1 MILIR
6 ILYTVILILIIS
18 ISSIAQSLSGSLTLN
33 PYPSP
38 YVSDWENNP
47 SALGS
52 LTIFQNSGRSFQIR
66 IRAEVSMQGRGEVFR
81 SITNPIDITAAPV
94 QIITNT
100 TLISLSDASF
110 ADKDYERKMRF
121 TGRLLEGYYTACLTI
136 ENLTGVILANNI
148 CSNFTILY
156 PSAPQLIFP
165 VNNDSLES
173 NINYPTFQWTPV
185 IVPPA
190 YQIKYNLRIVEILP
204 GQTQDQ
210 AVNSNI
216 PLYENNQILINSFTY
231 PIEALPLVEGKKY
244 AWQVQALD
252 QFGIPPTQ
260 NQGRSEIFTFVKKKE
275 APQFVQN
282 PISLTS
288 PINGEA
294 VKTNIPNF
302 SWDFISPTNVNTKYN
317 LRVVKV
323 LPNQNLETAIKNY
336 PILNQATLAKSY
348 QPGQALSLN
357 GTDTYAWQ
365 VVAFNAQTNDTLQKS
380 EIRTFTLFNLILLL
394 PSNNA
399 VINNMRPTFQWAHYG
414 ANNKFYDLKVIKL
427 PMFYYSPDGS
437 ISEDLFN
444 DPQNIVY
451 QNYNI
456 DGASLSNV
464 NSPGLEIPVFKPDKD
479 IPMQDAKS
487 YYWQVS
493 VKDQSFGSVTAKSEI
508 RKIIFN
514 PYQPGFATNCSV
526 SGKLHYEFAKPGEY
540 IMWSLKNIN
549 IKFVVKYILKY
560 SNYTSWGGN
569 YGNFTS
575 PQGEIEVP
583 ISSLNPNYHADY
595 NKTIAIGKTDNEGN
609 FFFSFWNSK
618 PMGVLKDNFNLEDR
632 PGQEFGF
639 RYTGKLY
646 RVIKL
651 IVQSPYYTSPDQD
664 IIVQP
669 GENKNYPNMVAYVR
683 SYSLTVT
690 VKSPGTWWNNQT
702 LTANA
707 PIPNMLVYILRKNKP
722 GEVPNNEGLPVPPD
736 STESPFYKS
745 LQSGY
750 KVVAKKITDASGKAN
765 FERLVKSV
773 YSQNDQY
780 FIYVI
785 ADSNKT
791 SLRYQSFI
799 PISYKFKN
807 QNDNAVYNYQYKYP
821 TTSTDVVAI
830 PINPIVKGKIK
841 RQDGGQ
847 PIQNA
852 QVKLLNWAVFWWQK
866 ESTDAPNPQPTN
878 TNGEFRFANLK
889 NVFDGNGNA
898 TGPVRGLKITK
909 YGFRDTSVAVK
920 SSTILKPGDSW
931 SREILLKPESKIVG
945 KIVNED
951 GSGISA
957 TVTVVGGE
965 SKDAVPPFLFV
976 IPGFK
981 RVPASFSLQAP
992 KGQVKVIFDP
1002 IPFDN
1007 SYMKDTVD
1015 INITG
1020 NVHDMGTVIIKRAMH
1035 RIKVFAGI
1043 ESNSMLPLKLPGAK
1057 IKIETLSGGVII
1069 AEKTAAQNGYA
1080 EFLFSNAAT
1089 LYKITVSAPPNT
1101 DYLTK
1106 QKIIY
1111 NTESKD
1117 WKFVNIY
1124 LKPAAKISGYVY
1136 VGQQNQP
1143 VANAKVTI
1151 KGIDNGTFPI
1161 AYTDN
1166 NGYYILHSVPIGQ
1179 NKFTA
1184 SKKSSNLIGDESNL
1198 LNVTSSGLE
1207 DVNFNLKIYSDM
1219 DITHLLGFPIEVNNL
1234 TEQNNEV
1241 IISGKFV
1248 DLDSLKNNIFG
1259 STKPEMNFSNI
1270 SIEPD
1275 PNLTSVIF
1283 GNTVPVSKP
1292 KQLPLKTDENQLN
1305 INVFDTYSGSINDN
1319 KIGIELMTVQTGY
1332 GVIKG
1337 KVRIVDG
1344 SFNIPSQN
1352 LSFTG
1357 GGFYLKSP
1365 GQSDMSLPV
1374 ITADMSPP
1382 LNTNKFTITNSSGS
1396 QLQYKLFG
1404 FTSDAALQK
1413 SFLYKDSVVFNTTL
1427 HTNLQGVTPADVKL
1441 NVGDISVT
1449 TNKINPMLNKTTPL
1463 NLALDNWTLQI
1474 DKWSLD
1480 GVLSATSGVLK
1491 TGLVDVPLNG
1501 LQLKPNELTNFDL
1514 DLKTMS
1520 LGGVAQLKVIGQTMF
1535 GYENLGNKKWYLT
1548 VDKGNQNS
1556 AASFGGLPG
1565 MEINDSIY
1573 IASFSLYS
1581 DGTKAFSPQY
1591 KNIKIYKVGNLS
1603 LDQLIV
1609 GNNSIEMSSLSFNI
1623 PKAGQLGAL
1632 VQYFKEN
1639 NKVKFKLVPVPI
1651 KIKTNGVELAFGV
1664 DANIHP
1670 ELLDENG
1677 LRVRGTISEEDKFSF
1692 NAWLYHTIDSTSLWV
1707 ENPNIPTPT
1716 NSPPKNWQKLEI
1728 GGPATYLEKLTGN
1741 MKVVSNTWQNFWFS
1755 GNLIVPSGI
1764 EQNKN
1769 KLTFTVYGD
1778 IVANNQELGVK
1789 NINSPFGNISFTYEP
1804 ENKRFFGSLSMEKD
1818 LGYAYMKGTAEAVV
1832 DNEGWYFFAGGEL
1845 DVYNPNSKGSAG
1857 LLFGNHSI
1865 TDQMK
1870 NTFKQYSYV
1879 YKHKGSLPMTFP
1891 SSLKGFY
1898 LEGMTSIP
1906 VQSIIGLPNIDIDLI
1921 VVSAKLWVNAGA
1933 DMRLS
1938 MQFDKGLTIGAGMDN
1953 LFDAGFSVSQW
1964 FVVEC
1969 SKLSFSA
1976 LLDIGSEGQ
1985 VSSNGDWAAELTGDI
2000 TLTGTAKVGWG
2011 ICSSNCGGK
2020 LCDENSWSGSKMFG
2034 IKGHVGSDGKYIDF
2048 YSK

>member
-1 MILIR
+1 MKSTFITFIVLIHIILN
-6 ILYTVILILIIS
+6 S
-18 ISSIAQSLSGSLTLN
+18 SLSSQSITATLTVN

-38 YVSDWENNP
+38 YISDWENNP

-52 LTIFQNSGRSFQIR
+52 LTIFNNQPRNFQIV
-66 IRAEVSMQGRGEVFR
+66 IRAVISRTGTGQIVK
-81 SITNPIDITAAPV
+81 SVTNPIQITEAPV
-94 QIITNT
+94 QIINNTN
-100 TLISLSDASF
+100 LVSF
-110 ADKDYERKMRF
+110 AEANFLNNDYKKKVFF
-121 TGRLLEGYYTACLTI
+121 TGRLLEGNYTVCLSI
-136 ENLTGVILANNI
+136 ENIDGQILANNV
-148 CSNFTILY
+148 CANFTIVY
-156 PSAPQLIFP
+156 PSAPQLLFP
-165 VNNDSLES
+165 HNNDLLASE
-173 NINYPTFQWTPV
+173 INYPTFQWIPV

-190 YQIKYNLRIVEILP
+190 YQITYTLRLVEILH
-204 GQTQDQ
+204 GQTPLQ
-210 AVNSNI
+210 AISANYPIYENTQLTVNSH
-216 PLYENNQILINSFTY
+216 TY
-231 PIEALPLVEGKKY
+231 PINAFPLEEGKRY
-244 AWQVQALD
+244 AWQVQVLD
-252 QFGIPPTQ
+252 QYGLPPTQ
-260 NQGRSEIFTFVKKKE
+260 NQGRSEIFTFVKNK
-275 APQFVQN
+275 ATSQFTQN

-288 PINGEA
+288 PSNNEVI
-294 VKTNIPNF
+294 KTNTPVFAWDYIP
-302 SWDFISPTNVNTKYN
+302 PTGVNTKYN
-317 LRVVKV
+317 LRVVKI
-323 LPNQNLETAIKNY
+323 LPNQSLETAIKNY
-336 PILNQATLAKSY
+336 PILNQTTFAKTY

-399 VINNMRPTFQWAHYG
+399 VVNNMRPTFQWAHYG

-427 PMFYYSPDGS
+427 PMFYYSPDGT

-444 DPQNIVY
+444 DGQNVVY
-451 QNYNI
+451 QKYNI
-456 DGASLSNV
+456 DGAAISNV
-464 NSPGLEIPVFKPDKD
+464 NTPGLEIPVFKPDAD

-487 YYWQVS
+487 YYWQVT
-493 VKDQSFGSVTAKSEI
+493 VKDQPFGTVTGRSEI
-508 RKIIFN
+508 RKIVFN

-540 IMWSLKNIN
+540 IMWALKNIN

-560 SNYTSWGGN
+560 NSYSGTGSYSG
-569 YGNFTS
+569 YTS
-575 PQGEIEVP
+575 PQGEIEIP
-583 ISSLNPNYHADY
+583 KSALNPNYHSDY
-595 NKTIAIGKTDNEGN
+595 DKTIAIGKTDNYGN

-618 PMGVLKDNFNLEDR
+618 PMGIIADNFSFN
-632 PGQEFGF
+632 GGGGEFK
-639 RYTGKLY
+639 YTYKGKLY
-646 RVIKL
+646 RVVRL
-651 IVQSPYYTSPDQD
+651 IVQSPYYTSPDEN

-669 GENKNYPNMVAYVR
+669 GENKMFNSMVAYVR
-683 SYSLTVT
+683 SYSLSVT
-690 VKSPGTWWNNQT
+690 VKSPGTYWNNQF

-707 PIPNMLVYILRKNKP
+707 PISNMIVYILRKNKP
-722 GEVPNNEGLPVPPD
+722 GEVPSNEGLPSPQD
-736 STESPFYKS
+736 SSESPFYHS
-745 LQSGY
+745 FQSGY
-750 KVVAKKITDASGKAN
+750 KVVAKQITDASGKAN

-780 FIYVI
+780 FIYVV

-791 SLRYQSFI
+791 SLLYQSFI

-807 QNDNAVYNYQYKYP
+807 AGDNAVYNYQYKYP
-821 TTSTDVVAI
+821 SNNTEVVAF
-830 PINPIVKGKIK
+830 PLNPIVKGKIK

-847 PIQNA
+847 PIQGA
-852 QVKLLNWAVFWWQK
+852 QVSLLNWAVFWWQK
-866 ESTDAPNPQPTN
+866 ESTEAPNPQQTIS
-878 TNGEFRFANLK
+878 NGEFRFANLK
-889 NVFDGNGNA
+889 NVFDENGNA

-920 SSTILKPGDSW
+920 SGTVLKPGDSW
-931 SREILLKPESKIVG
+931 SREILLQPESKIIG

-965 SKDAVPPFLFV
+965 SKDAIPPFLF
-976 IPGFK
+976 ILPSYK
-981 RVPASFSLQAP
+981 RAPASFSLQAP
-992 KGQVKVIFDP
+992 KGSVKVIFDP

-1020 NVHDMGTVIIKRAMH
+1020 NVYDMGTVVIKRAIH

-1043 ESNSMLPLKLPGAK
+1043 KSNAIVPLKLPGAK
-1057 IKIETLSGGVII
+1057 IKIETFFGGVLI
-1069 AEKTAAQNGYA
+1069 AEKTADQNGTA
-1080 EFLFSNAAT
+1080 EFLFSNAAKF
-1089 LYKITVSAPPNT
+1089 YKITVSAPA
-1101 DYLTK
+1101 DKDFLT
-1106 QKIIY
+1106 QQLSIY

-1117 WKFVNIY
+1117 WSYYKFY

-1151 KGIDNGTFPI
+1151 KGNDNGTFPI

-1166 NGYYILHSVPIGQ
+1166 NGYYVLHCVPIGQ

-1198 LNVTSSGLE
+1198 LNVISSGL
-1207 DVNFNLKIYSDM
+1207 DNVNFNLKIYSDM
-1219 DITHLLGFPIEVNNL
+1219 DITHLLGFPIEVNSL
-1234 TEQNNEV
+1234 TEQNNQV

-1259 STKPEMNFSNI
+1259 STKAEMNFTNV
-1270 SIEPD
+1270 SIIPD

-1283 GNTVPVSKP
+1283 GSTVPVAKP

-1305 INVFDTYSGSINDN
+1305 IKVFDTYSGSINDN

-1337 KVRIVDG
+1337 KVQVADG

-1357 GGFYLKSP
+1357 GGFYLKNP
-1365 GQSDMSLPV
+1365 AQSDLSLPV
-1374 ITADMSPP
+1374 ITADMSAP
-1382 LNTNKFTITNSSGS
+1382 LNTNKFNITNSSGN
-1396 QLQYKLFG
+1396 QLQFKLFG
-1404 FTSDAALQK
+1404 FTSDADLQK

-1427 HTNLQGVTPADVKL
+1427 HTNLTGVTTADVKL
-1441 NVGDISVT
+1441 NVGDVSIT
-1449 TNKINPMLNKTTPL
+1449 TNKINPLINKTSQI
-1463 NLALDNWTLQI
+1463 NLALDKWTLQI
-1474 DKWSLD
+1474 TKWSLD

-1501 LQLKPNELTNFDL
+1501 LQLKPAELTNFDL
-1514 DLKTMS
+1514 NLKSMS
-1520 LGGVAQLKVIGQTMF
+1520 LGGVANLKVIGKTMF

-1548 VDKGNQNS
+1548 VDKGNENF

-1565 MEINDSIY
+1565 MEVNDSIY
-1573 IASFSLYS
+1573 VASFSLYS
-1581 DGTKAFSPQY
+1581 DGTKNFSPKY

-1603 LDQLIV
+1603 LDQMIV

-1651 KIKTNGVELAFGV
+1651 KINTNGVELAFGT
-1664 DANIHP
+1664 DANSQP
-1670 ELLDENG
+1670 EALDENG
-1677 LRVRGTISEEDKFSF
+1677 LRVRGIISEEGKFSF
-1692 NAWLYHTIDSTSLWV
+1692 KAWLYHTKDSTSMWV
-1707 ENPNIPTPT
+1707 ENPNSPTPP
-1716 NSPPKNWQKLEI
+1716 NSPPKNWQKLVI
-1728 GGPATYLEKLTGN
+1728 GGPATYLDQVTGN
-1741 MKVVSNTWQNFWFS
+1741 MKVVSGSWQNFWFS
-1755 GNLIVPSGI
+1755 GYLIVPSGI
-1764 EQNKN
+1764 EENKN
-1769 KLTFTVYGD
+1769 RLTFTVYGD

-1789 NINSPFGNISFTYEP
+1789 NINSPFGSISFTYEP

-1845 DVYNPNSKGSAG
+1845 DVYNPNSKGAAG
-1857 LLFGNHSI
+1857 LLIGNHSI

-1891 SSLKGFY
+1891 STLKGFY

-1906 VQSIIGLPNIDIDLI
+1906 VQSILGIPDIDINLV
-1921 VVSAKLWVNAGA
+1921 VVSARLWVNAGA

-1953 LFDAGFSVSQW
+1953 FIDAGFSAGQW
-1964 FVVEC
+1964 FIVEC
-1969 SKLSFSA
+1969 FSSSFSA

-1985 VSSNGDWAAELTGDI
+1985 VSKNGDWAAELTGDI
-2000 TLTGTAKVGWG
+2000 TLKGKVKVGWG
-2011 ICSSNCGGK
+2011 VCDSDCEGK
-2020 LCDENSWSGSKMFG
+2020 LCDEDSWSGSKMFG

>member
-1 MILIR
+1 MKFLFQIS
-6 ILYTVILILIIS
+6 YVLIILSLDSYLLSQS
-18 ISSIAQSLSGSLTLN
+18 ITATLTVN

-38 YVSDWENNP
+38 YISDWENNP

-52 LTIFQNSGRSFQIR
+52 LTIFNNQPRNFQII
-66 IRAEVSMQGRGEVFR
+66 IRSSVRRSGTGEIVR
-81 SITNPIDITAAPV
+81 TVTNPIQITEAAV
-94 QIITNT
+94 QIINNTN
-100 TLISLSDASF
+100 LVSF
-110 ADKDYERKMRF
+110 AEANFTNNDYKQKVFF
-121 TGRLLEGYYTACLTI
+121 TGRLLEGNYTVCLSI
-136 ENLTGVILANNI
+136 ENMDGQILANNI
-148 CSNFTILY
+148 CANFTIVY
-156 PSAPQLIFP
+156 PSASQLLFP
-165 VNNDSLES
+165 MNNDSLS
-173 NINYPTFQWTPV
+173 ANINYPTFQWTPV

-190 YQIKYNLRIVEILP
+190 YQITYSLRIVEVLQ
-204 GQTQDQ
+204 GQTPFQ
-210 AVNSNI
+210 AMSANI
-216 PLYENNQILINSFTY
+216 PVYENTQLTINTHTY
-231 PIEALPLVEGKKY
+231 PISALPLEKGKRY
-244 AWQVQALD
+244 AWQIQVLD
-252 QFGIPPTQ
+252 QYGLPPTQ
-260 NQGRSEIFTFVKKKE
+260 NNGKSEIFTFVKKK
-275 APQFVQN
+275 AIPQLFQN
-282 PISLTS
+282 PVTL
-288 PINGEA
+288 N
-294 VKTNIPNF
+294 
-302 SWDFISPTNVNTKYN
+302 SPTNNEAIKTNKPKFSWNFTPASGMNIKYN
-317 LRVVKV
+317 LRVVKI
-323 LPNQNLETAIKNY
+323 LPNQSLETAIKNY
-336 PILNQATLAKSY
+336 PILNQTIQTNYY
-348 QPGQALSLN
+348 QPSQQLSLN
-357 GTDTYAWQ
+357 ASDTYAWQ
-365 VVAFNAQTNDTLQKS
+365 VAAINSATNDTIQKS
-380 EIRTFTLFNLILLL
+380 EIRKFTLFSLILLL
-394 PSNNA
+394 PAENA
-399 VINNMRPTFQWAHYG
+399 VVNNMKPTFQWAYYG
-414 ANNKFYDLKVIKL
+414 NKKYYDLKVIKL

-451 QNYNI
+451 QKYNI
-456 DGASLSNV
+456 DGAAISNV
-464 NSPGLEIPVFKPDKD
+464 NTSGLEVPVFKPDVD
-479 IPMQDAKS
+479 IPMQEAKS

-493 VKDQSFGSVTAKSEI
+493 VKDQPFGNVTGKSEV
-508 RKIIFN
+508 RKLVFN

-526 SGKLHYEFAKPGEY
+526 SGKLHYEFANPGEY
-540 IMWSLKNIN
+540 IMWPLKNIN

-560 SNYTSWGGN
+560 TSYSGSYSYN
-569 YGNFTS
+569 NITL
-575 PQGEIEVP
+575 PQGEIELP
-583 ISSLNPNYHADY
+583 KSALNFNYHSDY
-595 NKTIAIGKTDNEGN
+595 NKTIAIGKTDNDGN

-618 PMGVLKDNFNLEDR
+618 PMGVISENFTFS
-632 PGQEFGF
+632 GGGGEFT
-639 RYTGKLY
+639 YNYSGKLY
-646 RVIKL
+646 RVIRL
-651 IVQSPYYTSPDQD
+651 IVQSPYYTSPDED

-669 GENKNYPNMVAYVR
+669 GENKMYNSMVAYVR

-690 VKSPGTWWNNQT
+690 VKSPGTYWNNQF

-707 PIPNMLVYILRKNKP
+707 TIPNMIVYILRKNKP
-722 GEVPNNEGLPVPPD
+722 GEVPNNEGLPSPQD
-736 STESPFYKS
+736 STESAFTGSY
-745 LQSGY
+745 QSGY
-750 KVVAKKITDASGKAN
+750 KVIAKGITNSSGQVT
-765 FERLVKSV
+765 FERLVKSI

-807 QNDNAVYNYQYKYP
+807 PGDYAVYNYQYQYP
-821 TTSTDVVAI
+821 TKSTDVVAF

-847 PIQNA
+847 PVQNA
-852 QVKLLNWAVFWWQK
+852 QVKLMNYALFGLLK
-866 ESTDAPNPQPTN
+866 ETTKSPNPQSTN
-878 TNGEFRFANLK
+878 SNGEFRYDNLQTIS
-889 NVFDGNGNA
+889 DENGVA
-898 TGPVRGLKITK
+898 TGPIRILKITK
-909 YGFRDTSVAVK
+909 YGFRDTSLTVNNAKVME
-920 SSTILKPGDSW
+920 PGLSW
-931 SREILLKPESKIVG
+931 SKEILLQPESKIIG

-965 SKDAVPPFLFV
+965 SKDAIPPFIF
-976 IPGFK
+976 IMPGFK

-1007 SYMKDTVD
+1007 SYLKDTID
-1015 INITG
+1015 ITIAG
-1020 NVHDMGTVIIKRAMH
+1020 NVYDMGTIVLKKAMH
-1035 RIKVFAGI
+1035 RIKVFVGI
-1043 ESNSMLPLKLPGAK
+1043 DMNSMFPLKIVGAK
-1057 IKIETLSGGVII
+1057 VKLETFNGNVLIG
-1069 AEKTAAQNGYA
+1069 EKTTDANGYA
-1080 EFLFSNAAT
+1080 EFLFSNVSK
-1089 LYKITVSAPPNT
+1089 LYKITVSAPP
-1101 DYLTK
+1101 DKDFQTK
-1106 QKIIY
+1106 QLIIY

-1117 WKFVNIY
+1117 WIYYNIY

-1151 KGIDNGTFPI
+1151 KGSDNGTFPI

-1166 NGYYILHSVPIGQ
+1166 NGYYVLHSVPIGQ

-1184 SKKSSNLIGDESNL
+1184 TKKSSNLIGDETNL
-1198 LNVTSSGLE
+1198 LNVTAQGLQN
-1207 DVNFNLKIYSDM
+1207 VNFNLKIYSDM
-1219 DITHLLGFPIEVNNL
+1219 DITHLLGFPIEVNTL
-1234 TEQNNEV
+1234 TEQSGEV
-1241 IISGKFV
+1241 LISGKFV

-1259 STKPEMNFSNI
+1259 STKPEMNFTNV
-1270 SIEPD
+1270 SIIPD
-1275 PNLTSVIF
+1275 PNLKSTIF
-1283 GNTVPVSKP
+1283 GVEVPISKP

-1305 INVFDTYSGSINDN
+1305 IKVFDTYSGSINDN

-1337 KVRIVDG
+1337 KVQVVDG
-1344 SFNIPSQN
+1344 SFKIPSQN

-1357 GGFYLKSP
+1357 GGFYLKMP
-1365 GQSDMSLPV
+1365 GVSDMNLPV
-1374 ITADMSPP
+1374 ITADMSAP
-1382 LNTNKFTITNSSGS
+1382 LNTNKFIISNSTGN

-1404 FTSDAALQK
+1404 FNSDADLQK
-1413 SFLYKDSVVFNTTL
+1413 SFLYKDSVVLNTTL
-1427 HTNLQGVTPADVKL
+1427 YTNLEGVNPSDIKLKIGDVAL
-1441 NVGDISVT
+1441 T
-1449 TNKINPMLNKTTPL
+1449 TSQIKPLINKTTPIS
-1463 NLALDNWTLQI
+1463 LALDNWTLQI
-1474 DKWSLD
+1474 NKWSLD
-1480 GVLSATSGVLK
+1480 GVLSATSGTLK
-1491 TGLVDVPLNG
+1491 TGLVDIPING
-1501 LQLKPNELTNFDL
+1501 LQLKPTELTNFDL

-1520 LGGVAQLKVIGQTMF
+1520 LGGVAQLSIKGNVMF
-1535 GYENLGNKKWYLT
+1535 GYENVGNKKWYLT

-1565 MEINDSIY
+1565 MEVNDSIY

-1581 DGTKAFSPQY
+1581 DGTKAFSPKY
-1591 KNIKIYKVGNLS
+1591 KNIKIYKAGNLS

-1623 PKAGQLGAL
+1623 PKVGQLGAL
-1632 VQYFKEN
+1632 VQYFKES

-1651 KIKTNGVELAFGV
+1651 KINTNGVELAFGT
-1664 DANIHP
+1664 DANTQP
-1670 ELLDENG
+1670 QVLDDNG
-1677 LRVRGTISEEDKFSF
+1677 LRVRGIISEEGKFSF
-1692 NAWLYHTIDSTSLWV
+1692 NAWLYHTKDSTSIWV
-1707 ENPNIPTPT
+1707 ENPNIPTPP
-1716 NSPPKNWQKLEI
+1716 NSPPKIWQKLEI
-1728 GGPATYLEKLTGN
+1728 GGPATYLDKVIGN
-1741 MKVVSNTWQNFWFS
+1741 MKVVSNSWQNFWFS

-1857 LLFGNHSI
+1857 LLIGNHSI

-1906 VQSIIGLPNIDIDLI
+1906 VQSILGIPNIDIDLV

-1938 MQFDKGLTIGAGMDN
+1938 MQFEKGFTIGAGMDN

-1985 VSSNGDWAAELTGDI
+1985 VSKNGDWAAELTGDI
-2000 TLTGTAKVGWG
+2000 TLTGKAKVGWG
-2011 ICSSNCGGK
+2011 VCDSDCEGK
-2020 LCDENSWSGSKMFG
+2020 LCDEESWSGSKMFG

>member
-1 MILIR
+1 MKRILSIILIMLSVGL
-6 ILYTVILILIIS
+6 IELYS
-18 ISSIAQSLSGSLTLN
+18 QSFSGILTLN

-38 YVSDWENNP
+38 YASDWETNP
-47 SALGS
+47 AALGS
-52 LTIFQNSGRSFQIR
+52 LTIYNNTGRTNEIR
-66 IRAEVSMQGRGEVFR
+66 IRAVITMQGRGEIFR
-81 SITNPIDITAAPV
+81 SVTNLISITAAPV
-94 QIITNT
+94 TIINNTN
-100 TLISLSDASF
+100 LINIADATFS
-110 ADKDYERKMRF
+110 DKDYENKIKQ
-121 TGRLLEGYYTACLTI
+121 TGRLLEGYYTACLI
-136 ENLTGVILANNI
+136 LENSFGTILASNI

-156 PSAPQLIFP
+156 PAAPQLIFP
-165 VNNDSLES
+165 VNNDSIET
-173 NINYPTFQWTPV
+173 NVNYPTFQWMPI

-190 YQIKYNLRIVEILP
+190 YQITYTLKIVEILQ
-204 GQTQDQ
+204 GQIPSQ
-210 AVNSNI
+210 AINANI
-216 PLYENNQILINSFTY
+216 PLYENNQIQLSTFTY
-231 PIEALPLVEGKKY
+231 PIEALPFENGRRY
-244 AWQVQALD
+244 AWQVQVLD
-252 QFGIPPTQ
+252 QYGFPPTQ
-260 NQGRSEIFTFVKKKE
+260 NRGLSEIFTFVKKKE
-275 APQFVQN
+275 APQFIQN

-302 SWDFISPTNVNTKYN
+302 SWDFKSPTNVNTKYN
-317 LRVVKV
+317 LRVVKI

-336 PILNQATLAKSY
+336 PILNQATFAKSY

-399 VINNMRPTFQWAHYG
+399 VINNRRPTFQWAHYG

-437 ISEDLFN
+437 ISEDLFS
-444 DPQNIVY
+444 DPQNVIY
-451 QNYNI
+451 QKYNI

-464 NSPGLEIPVFKPDKD
+464 NSPGLEIPVFKPDAD
-479 IPMQDAKS
+479 IPMQEAKS

-493 VKDQSFGSVTAKSEI
+493 VKDQPFGSVTAKSEI
-508 RKIIFN
+508 RKIVFN
-514 PYQPGFATNCSV
+514 PYQPGYATNCSV

-540 IMWSLKNIN
+540 IMWPLKNIN

-560 SNYTSWGGN
+560 DTYSGSWNYNG
-569 YGNFTS
+569 YTS
-575 PQGEIEVP
+575 PQGEFEIP
-583 ISSLNPNYHADY
+583 ITSLSPSYQSDY

-618 PMGVLKDNFNLEDR
+618 PMGVINNNFIFS
-632 PGQEFGF
+632 GGGGEFK
-639 RYTGKLY
+639 YNYSGKLY
-646 RVIKL
+646 RVIRL
-651 IVQSPYYTSPDQD
+651 IVQSPYYTSPDED
-664 IIVQP
+664 IVVQP
-669 GENKNYPNMVAYVR
+669 GENKMYNSMVAYVR
-683 SYSLTVT
+683 SYSLNVT
-690 VKSPGTWWNNQT
+690 VKSPGTWWNNQF

-707 PIPNMLVYILRKNKP
+707 TIPNMLVYILRKNKP
-722 GEVPNNEGLPVPPD
+722 IEVPNNEGLPSPQD
-736 STESPFYKS
+736 STESPFTGSY
-745 LQSGY
+745 QSGY
-750 KVVAKKITDASGKAN
+750 RVIAKGTTNSSGQVT

-773 YSQNDQY
+773 YSQNDEY

-791 SLRYQSFI
+791 SILYRSFI

-807 QNDNAVYNYQYKYP
+807 QNDNAVYNYQYQYP
-821 TTSTDVVAI
+821 TKSNDVVAF
-830 PINPIVKGKIK
+830 PLNPIVKGKIK

-847 PIQNA
+847 PIQSA
-852 QVKLLNWAVFWWQK
+852 QVKLMNWAVFWWQE
-866 ESTDAPNPQPTN
+866 ESKQFTN
-878 TNGEFRFANLK
+878 SNGEFRFENLK
-889 NVFDGNGNA
+889 NVFDGEGNA

-920 SSTILKPGDSW
+920 SDTILKPGESW
-931 SREILLKPESKIVG
+931 SKEILLQPESKIIG

-965 SKDAVPPFLFV
+965 SKDAIPPFLFV
-976 IPGFK
+976 MPGFK
-981 RVPASFSLQAP
+981 RAPASFSLQAP
-992 KGQVKVIFDP
+992 KGSVKVIFDP

-1007 SYMKDTVD
+1007 SYMKDTID

-1020 NVHDMGTVIIKRAMH
+1020 NVYDMGTVVIKRAIH
-1035 RIKVFAGI
+1035 RIRIFAGI
-1043 ESNSMLPLKLPGAK
+1043 EANTMLPLKLPGAK
-1057 IKIETLSGGVII
+1057 IEIETLSGGVLI
-1069 AEKTAAQNGYA
+1069 AEKTADQNGYA
-1080 EFLFSNAAT
+1080 EFLFSNAAKI
-1089 LYKITVSAPPNT
+1089 YKITVSSPA
-1101 DYLTK
+1101 DKDFLTK
-1106 QKIIY
+1106 QLIIY

-1117 WKFVNIY
+1117 WKYYSIY
-1124 LKPAAKISGYVY
+1124 LKPGAKISGYVY

-1143 VANAKVTI
+1143 VANAKITI
-1151 KGIDNGTFPI
+1151 KGNDNGTFPI

-1166 NGYYILHSVPIGQ
+1166 NGYYVLHSVPIGQ

-1184 SKKSSNLIGDESNL
+1184 SKKSSNLIGDETNL
-1198 LNVTSSGLE
+1198 LNVTSSGLD

-1219 DITHLLGFPIEVNNL
+1219 DITHLLGFPIEVNSL

-1259 STKPEMNFSNI
+1259 ATKPEMNFSNI

-1283 GNTVPVSKP
+1283 GVTVPVSKP

-1305 INVFDTYSGSINDN
+1305 INVFENYSGDISDN
-1319 KIGIELMTVQTGY
+1319 KIGIELMTAHTGY

-1337 KVRIVDG
+1337 KVKIVEG
-1344 SFNIPSQN
+1344 SFNIPTQN

-1357 GGFYLKSP
+1357 GGFYLKAP
-1365 GQSDMSLPV
+1365 GVSDMNLPV
-1374 ITADMSPP
+1374 VTADMTSPI
-1382 LNTNKFTITNSSGS
+1382 NTNKFLISNSTGN
-1396 QLQYKLFG
+1396 QLQFKLFG
-1404 FTSDAALQK
+1404 FDSDADLQK
-1413 SFLYKDSVVFNTTL
+1413 SFLYKDSVVLNTTL
-1427 HTNLQGVTPADVKL
+1427 HTNLEGVNPSDIKL
-1441 NVGDISVT
+1441 NIGDVALT
-1449 TNKINPMLNKTTPL
+1449 TNQIKPLINKTTPI
-1463 NLALDNWTLQI
+1463 NLSLDNWTLLI
-1474 DKWSLD
+1474 NKWSLD
-1480 GVLSATSGVLK
+1480 GVLSATSGTLK
-1491 TGLVDVPLNG
+1491 TGLVDIPLNG
-1501 LQLKPNELTNFDL
+1501 LQLKPTELTNFDL
-1514 DLKTMS
+1514 DLKSMS

-1565 MEINDSIY
+1565 MELNDSIY
-1573 IASFSLYS
+1573 ISSFSLYS
-1581 DGTKAFSPQY
+1581 DGTKNFSPQY

-1603 LDQLIV
+1603 LDQIIV
-1609 GNNSIEMSSLSFNI
+1609 GSNSIEMSSLSFNI

-1651 KIKTNGVELAFGV
+1651 KINTNGVELAFGT
-1664 DANIHP
+1664 DANSQP
-1670 ELLDENG
+1670 EALDENG
-1677 LRVRGTISEEDKFSF
+1677 LRVRGIISEEGKFSF
-1692 NAWLYHTIDSTSLWV
+1692 NAWLYHTKDSTSIWV
-1707 ENPNIPTPT
+1707 ENPNSPTPP

-1728 GGPATYLEKLTGN
+1728 GGPATYLEKVTGN
-1741 MKVVSNTWQNFWFS
+1741 MKVVSNNWQNFWFS

-1769 KLTFTVYGD
+1769 TLTFTVYGD

-1789 NINSPFGNISFTYEP
+1789 NISSPFGNISFTYEP

-1857 LLFGNHSI
+1857 LLIGNHSI

-1898 LEGMTSIP
+1898 MEGMTSIP
-1906 VQSIIGLPNIDIDLI
+1906 VQSILGIPNIDIDLV

-1938 MQFDKGLTIGAGMDN
+1938 TQFDKGLTIGAGMDN

-1985 VSSNGDWAAELTGDI
+1985 VSTNGDWAAELTGDI

-2011 ICSSNCGGK
+2011 VCSSNCGGK
-2020 LCDENSWSGSKMFG
+2020 LCDEDSWSGSKMFG

>member
-1 MILIR
+1 MKR
-6 ILYTVILILIIS
+6 IQLLLLIIFLVALPEIYS
-18 ISSIAQSLSGSLTLN
+18 QTLSGVLTLN

-38 YVSDWENNP
+38 YASDWETNP
-47 SALGS
+47 AALGS
-52 LTIFQNSGRSFQIR
+52 LTIYNNTGRANEIR
-66 IRAEVSMQGRGEVFR
+66 IRAIITMQGRGEVFR
-81 SITNPIDITAAPV
+81 SVTNLISITAAPV
-94 QIITNT
+94 TIINNTN
-100 TLISLSDASF
+100 LINISDASF
-110 ADKDYERKMRF
+110 SDKDYEKKLRQ
-121 TGRLLEGYYTACLTI
+121 TGRLLEGYYIACLTL
-136 ENLTGVILANNI
+136 ENSFGTILAANI

-165 VNNDSLES
+165 VNNDSIET
-173 NINYPTFQWTPV
+173 NVNYPTFQWMPI

-190 YQIKYNLRIVEILP
+190 YQITYTLKIVEMLQ
-204 GQTQDQ
+204 GQIPSQ
-210 AVNSNI
+210 AINSNI
-216 PLYENNQILINSFTY
+216 PLYENNQLQLSTFTY
-231 PIEALPLVEGKKY
+231 PIEALPLEQGRRF
-244 AWQVQALD
+244 AWQVQVLD
-252 QFGIPPTQ
+252 QYGFPPTQ
-260 NQGRSEIFTFVKKKE
+260 NDGKSEIFTFTKKKE
-275 APQFVQN
+275 GPQFVQN
-282 PISLTS
+282 PVSLTAPS
-288 PINGEA
+288 NNAAI
-294 VKTNIPNF
+294 KTNTPVF
-302 SWDFISPTNVNTKYN
+302 SWDFIPPNGINTNYK
-317 LRVVKV
+317 LRVVKI
-323 LPNQNLETAIKNY
+323 LPNQNLETAINNY
-336 PILNQATLAKSY
+336 PILNQTTFVKSY

-365 VVAFNAQTNDTLQKS
+365 VVAFNAQTNDTIQKS
-380 EIRTFTLFNLILLL
+380 EIRKFTLFNLVLLL

-399 VINNMRPTFQWAHYG
+399 IVNNMRPTFQWAHYG

-444 DPQNIVY
+444 DPQNVIY
-451 QNYNI
+451 QKYNI
-456 DGASLSNV
+456 DGASISNV
-464 NSPGLEIPVFKPDKD
+464 NTPGLEIPVFKPDAD

-493 VKDQSFGSVTAKSEI
+493 VKDQPFGSVTGKSEI

-526 SGKLHYEFAKPGEY
+526 GGKLHYEFAKPGEY

-560 SNYTSWGGN
+560 NSYSGSGS
-569 YGNFTS
+569 YSGFTS
-575 PQGEIEVP
+575 PQGEMEVP
-583 ISSLNPNYHADY
+583 KSALNPNYHSDY
-595 NKTIAIGKTDNEGN
+595 DKTIAIGKTDNDGN

-618 PMGVLKDNFNLEDR
+618 PMGVIADNFSFN
-632 PGQEFGF
+632 GGGGEFKYT
-639 RYTGKLY
+639 YTGKLY
-646 RVIKL
+646 RVIRL

-669 GENKNYPNMVAYVR
+669 GENKNYPNIVSYVR
-683 SYSLTVT
+683 SYSLSVT
-690 VKSPGTWWNNQT
+690 VKSPGTYWNNQF
-702 LTANA
+702 LTPNT
-707 PIPNMLVYILRKNKP
+707 PISNMIVYILRKNKP
-722 GEVPNNEGLPVPPD
+722 GEVPSNEGLPSPQD
-736 STESPFYKS
+736 SSESPFYHS
-745 LQSGY
+745 FQSGY
-750 KVVAKKITDASGKAN
+750 KVVAKQITDANGKAN

-791 SLRYQSFI
+791 SLRYRSLI
-799 PISYKFKN
+799 PIIYKFKN
-807 QNDNAVYNYQYKYP
+807 TGDYAVYNYQYKYP
-821 TTSTDVVAI
+821 TTSTEVVAF

-847 PIQNA
+847 PIQSA
-852 QVKLLNWAVFWWQK
+852 QVNLLNWAVFWWQK
-866 ESTDAPNPQPTN
+866 ESTQAPNPQPTN
-878 TNGEFRFANLK
+878 SNGEFRFANLK

-920 SSTILKPGDSW
+920 SGTVLKPGDSW
-931 SREILLKPESKIVG
+931 STEILLQPESKIIG
-945 KIVNED
+945 KIVNEY
-951 GSGISA
+951 GEGISA
-957 TVTVVGGE
+957 TVIVVGGE
-965 SKDAVPPFLFV
+965 SKDAIPPFLF
-976 IPGFK
+976 ILPDFK
-981 RVPASFSLQAP
+981 RAPASFSLQAP
-992 KGQVKVIFDP
+992 KGPVKVIFDP

-1020 NVHDMGTVIIKRAMH
+1020 NVYDMGTVVIKRAIH

-1043 ESNSMLPLKLPGAK
+1043 ESNSFLPLKLPGAK
-1057 IKIETLSGGVII
+1057 IKLETLTGGVLI
-1069 AEKTAAQNGYA
+1069 AEKTADPNGYA
-1080 EFLFSNAAT
+1080 EFLFSNSAKF
-1089 LYKITVSAPPNT
+1089 YRITVSAPAGK
-1101 DYLTK
+1101 DFLTK
-1106 QKIIY
+1106 QLIIY
-1111 NTESKD
+1111 NTETKN
-1117 WKFVNIY
+1117 WKYYNIY
-1124 LKPAAKISGYVY
+1124 LKQAAKISGYVY
-1136 VGQQNQP
+1136 VGQQNQA

-1151 KGIDNGTFPI
+1151 KGNDNGTFPI

-1166 NGYYILHSVPIGQ
+1166 NGYYVLHSVPIGQ

-1198 LNVTSSGLE
+1198 LDISSSGLE
-1207 DVNFNLKIYSDM
+1207 NVNFNLKIYSDM

-1259 STKPEMNFSNI
+1259 STKPEMNFTNV
-1270 SIEPD
+1270 SIIPD

-1283 GNTVPVSKP
+1283 GTTVPVAKP
-1292 KQLPLKTDENQLN
+1292 NQLPLKTDENQLN
-1305 INVFDTYSGSINDN
+1305 IKVFDTYSGSINDN

-1337 KVRIVDG
+1337 KVQVVDG

-1357 GGFYLKSP
+1357 GGFYLKNP
-1365 GQSDMSLPV
+1365 AQSDMSLPV
-1374 ITADMSPP
+1374 ITADMSLP
-1382 LNTNKFTITNSSGS
+1382 LNTNKFTITNASGS

-1404 FTSDAALQK
+1404 FTSDADLQK

-1427 HTNLQGVTPADVKL
+1427 HTNLTGVTPADVKL
-1441 NVGDISVT
+1441 NVGDVSVT
-1449 TNKINPMLNKTTPL
+1449 TNKINSLINKTSQI
-1463 NLALDNWTLQI
+1463 NLALDSWILQI
-1474 DKWSLD
+1474 TKWSLD

-1501 LQLKPNELTNFDL
+1501 LQLKPAELTNFDL
-1514 DLKTMS
+1514 DLKSMS
-1520 LGGVAQLKVIGQTMF
+1520 LGSVAELKVVGKTMF

-1548 VDKGNQNS
+1548 VDKGNENF
-1556 AASFGGLPG
+1556 AASFSGLPG
-1565 MEINDSIY
+1565 MEVNDSIY

-1581 DGTKAFSPQY
+1581 DGTKNFSPKY

-1603 LDQLIV
+1603 LDQIIV

-1651 KIKTNGVELAFGV
+1651 KINTNGVELAFGT
-1664 DANIHP
+1664 DANSQP
-1670 ELLDENG
+1670 EALDENG
-1677 LRVRGTISEEDKFSF
+1677 LRVRGIISEEDKFSF
-1692 NAWLYHTIDSTSLWV
+1692 YAWLYHTKDSTSIWV
-1707 ENPNIPTPT
+1707 ENPNSPTPP

-1728 GGPATYLEKLTGN
+1728 GGPATYLDKVTGN
-1741 MKVVSNTWQNFWFS
+1741 MKVVSNSWQNFWFS

-1789 NINSPFGNISFTYEP
+1789 NISSPFGNISFTYEP

-1845 DVYNPNSKGSAG
+1845 DVYNPKTKGAAG
-1857 LLFGNHSI
+1857 LLIGNHSI

-1891 SSLKGFY
+1891 STLKGFY

-1906 VQSIIGLPNIDIDLI
+1906 VQSIIGLPNIDIDLV

-1938 MQFDKGLTIGAGMDN
+1938 TQFDKGLTIGAGMDN
-1953 LFDAGFSVSQW
+1953 FFDAGFSVSQW

-1969 SKLSFSA
+1969 SSLSFSA

-1985 VSSNGDWAAELTGDI
+1985 VSTNGDWAAELTGDI
-2000 TLTGTAKVGWG
+2000 TLKGKAKVGWG
-2011 ICSSNCGGK
+2011 ICDSDCEGK
-2020 LCDENSWSGSKMFG
+2020 LCDEESWSGSKMFG
-2034 IKGHVGSDGKYIDF
+2034 IKGHVGSDGKYINF